1 MRVSLKLYEAM
12 PIVFVHT
19 EVIPSTH
26 GVEAIVLGILGAL
39 IVYGSVIAYFF
50 FFHRKDDDSF

>member
-1 MRVSLKLYEAM
+1 M